1 MKFTKFTIPAKQSC
15 SRLLSSHLNLIDL
28 HKKLMSNFSFYSAE
42 YIYFLYNQQLLVMY
56 LFTAMITSAN
66 IYKSLFTCVHVFLLV
81 VLMLLQVTIFCLSM
95 YKCLFKKSNKYY
107 ACYSMYMYMYVI
119 AYCVSV
125 RIVSLIICHNHC

>member
-28 HKKLMSNFSFYSAE
+28 HKKLMSNFSAE
-42 YIYFLYNQQLLVMY
+42 YIYFLYNQQLLVVY

-81 VLMLLQVTIFCLSM
+81 VLMLLQVTVLSV
-95 YKCLFKKSNKYY
+95 
-107 ACYSMYMYMYVI
+107 YVQMFI
-119 AYCVSV
+119 
-125 RIVSLIICHNHC
+125 